1 MEPKHVN
8 LYKLIRDCPNFPKP
22 GVLFRD
28 ITPVYSNYQA
38 LNYIADEFEN
48 ILKGNSFDVVV
59 GIESRGF
66 VVATLLA
73 LRFKKGLTMVRKA
86 GKLPGDTIKKAYD
99 IEYGSAIMEIQ
110 RDAISEGQKVLVVDD
125 LIATGGTAQAAV
137 ELVIETGGKIAALA
151 IVVEL
156 ANLPGALRLR
166 ESGYTVHSLVV
177 YQ

>member
-73 LRFKKGLTMVRKA
+73 
-86 GKLPGDTIKKAYD
+86 
-99 IEYGSAIMEIQ
+99 
-110 RDAISEGQKVLVVDD
+110 
-125 LIATGGTAQAAV
+125 
-137 ELVIETGGKIAALA
+137 
-151 IVVEL
+151 
-156 ANLPGALRLR
+156 
-166 ESGYTVHSLVV
+166 
-177 YQ
+177 

>member
-1 MEPKHVN
+1 MEPEQVD
-8 LYKLIRDCPNFPKP
+8 LQKLIRNCPDFPKP

-28 ITPVYSNYQA
+28 VSPVYNNYKA
-38 LNYIADEFEN
+38 LNYIANKYEN
-48 ILKGNSFDVVV
+48 VLKGSPFDTIV

-86 GKLPGDTIKKAYD
+86 GKLPRDTIKKAYN
-99 IEYGSAIMEIQ
+99 IEYGSSIMEIQ
-110 RDAISEGQKVLVVDD
+110 RDAISEGQRVLVVDD
-125 LIATGGTAQAAV
+125 LIATGGTAHAAV
-137 ELVIETGGKIAALA
+137 ELVTEAGGKIAALA

-156 ANLPGALRLR
+156 ANLLGASKLR
-166 ESGYTVHSLVV
+166 EIGYAVHSLVV

>member
-1 MEPKHVN
+1 
-8 LYKLIRDCPNFPKP
+8 
-22 GVLFRD
+22 
-28 ITPVYSNYQA
+28 
-38 LNYIADEFEN
+38 
-48 ILKGNSFDVVV
+48 
-59 GIESRGF
+59 
-66 VVATLLA
+66 
-73 LRFKKGLTMVRKA
+73 MVRKA

-166 ESGYTVHSLVV
+166 ESGYTVHSLAV

>member
-1 MEPKHVN
+1 MEPEQVD
-8 LYKLIRDCPNFPKP
+8 LRKLIRDCPNFPKP

-28 ITPVYSNYQA
+28 VSPVYSDYKAINH
-38 LNYIADEFEN
+38 IANEFEN
-48 ILKGNSFDVVV
+48 ILKGNPFDTVV

-86 GKLPGDTIKKAYD
+86 GKLPGDTIKRSYD

-110 RDAISEGQKVLVVDD
+110 RDTISEGQRVLVVDD

-137 ELVIETGGKIAALA
+137 ELVSETGGTVAALA
-151 IVVEL
+151 VVVEL
-156 ANLPGALRLR
+156 ANLLGATKLR
-166 ESGYTVHSLVV
+166 EKGYIVHSLVV